1 MINTNQDEDKY
12 EELKLSPLGTEEIN
26 SVIKSFKNSTFNQEE
41 LYNKDKNNFVKKTL
55 FDLAKESEKISLEE
69 NQSEID
75 ISKQDND
82 LEKLSE
88 NGDLDSSQEG
98 EIENTQSEMLTLH
111 LENSEESKFSY
122 DAIKKFLG
130 SNKIEYKDEGGWFKI
145 LIEEN
150 DSFLLINGLNPGKFI
165 PEDGLLETQVMT
177 LVYSFKPKANSVSAF
192 SKMIDIAQLMAEN
205 FQSEILDSDRNNLT
219 KQMVDHYSQIAEEFD
234 LKNLA

>member
-1 MINTNQDEDKY
+1 MI
-12 EELKLSPLGTEEIN
+12 
-26 SVIKSFKNSTFNQEE
+26 F
-41 LYNKDKNNFVKKTL
+41 
-55 FDLAKESEKISLEE
+55 
-69 NQSEID
+69 SEILVLFLALV
-75 ISKQDND
+75 IAITLVLMLRKLFFGRKSKIQIDKKVNSRELFESVGSENSEREVFQDND

-130 SNKIEYKDEGGWFKI
+130 SNKIEYNDEGGWFKI

>member
-1 MINTNQDEDKY
+1 MI
-12 EELKLSPLGTEEIN
+12 
-26 SVIKSFKNSTFNQEE
+26 F
-41 LYNKDKNNFVKKTL
+41 
-55 FDLAKESEKISLEE
+55 
-69 NQSEID
+69 SEILVLFLALV
-75 ISKQDND
+75 IAITLVLMLRKLFFGRKSKIQIDKKVNSRELFEPVGSENSEREVFQDND
-82 LEKLSE
+82 IEKLSE

-130 SNKIEYKDEGGWFKI
+130 SNKIEYNDEGGWFKI

>member
-1 MINTNQDEDKY
+1 MI
-12 EELKLSPLGTEEIN
+12 
-26 SVIKSFKNSTFNQEE
+26 F
-41 LYNKDKNNFVKKTL
+41 
-55 FDLAKESEKISLEE
+55 
-69 NQSEID
+69 SEILVLFLALV
-75 ISKQDND
+75 IAITLVLMLRKLFFGRKSKIQIDKKVNSRELFEPVGSENSEREVFQDND

-88 NGDLDSSQEG
+88 NGDLDLSQEG

-130 SNKIEYKDEGGWFKI
+130 SNKIEYNDEGGWFKI

-234 LKNLA
+234 LNNLA

>member
-1 MINTNQDEDKY
+1 MI
-12 EELKLSPLGTEEIN
+12 
-26 SVIKSFKNSTFNQEE
+26 F
-41 LYNKDKNNFVKKTL
+41 
-55 FDLAKESEKISLEE
+55 
-69 NQSEID
+69 SEILVLFLALV
-75 ISKQDND
+75 IAITLVLMLRKLFFGRKSKIQIDKKVNSRELFEPVGSENSEREVFQDND

-130 SNKIEYKDEGGWFKI
+130 SNKIEYNDEGGWFKI

-192 SKMIDIAQLMAEN
+192 SKKIDIAQLMAEN

>member
-1 MINTNQDEDKY
+1 MIFSEILVLFLALVIAITLVLMLRKLFFGRKSKIQIDKKVNSR
-12 EELKLSPLGTEEIN
+12 ELFEP
-26 SVIKSFKNSTFNQEE
+26 V
-41 LYNKDKNNFVKKTL
+41 
-55 FDLAKESEKISLEE
+55 ESE
-69 NQSEID
+69 NSEREVF
-75 ISKQDND
+75 QDND

-130 SNKIEYKDEGGWFKI
+130 SNKIEYNDEGGWFKI

>member
-1 MINTNQDEDKY
+1 MI
-12 EELKLSPLGTEEIN
+12 
-26 SVIKSFKNSTFNQEE
+26 F
-41 LYNKDKNNFVKKTL
+41 
-55 FDLAKESEKISLEE
+55 
-69 NQSEID
+69 SEILVLFLALV
-75 ISKQDND
+75 IAITLVLMLRKLFFGRKSKIQIDKKVNSRELFEPVGSENSEREVFQDND

-130 SNKIEYKDEGGWFKI
+130 SNKIEYNDEGGWFKI

-165 PEDGLLETQVMT
+165 PEDGLLETQVIT
-177 LVYSFKPKANSVSAF
+177 LVYYFKRKANSVSAF
-192 SKMIDIAQLMAEN
+192 YKMIDIAQLMAEN

>member
-1 MINTNQDEDKY
+1 MI
-12 EELKLSPLGTEEIN
+12 
-26 SVIKSFKNSTFNQEE
+26 F
-41 LYNKDKNNFVKKTL
+41 
-55 FDLAKESEKISLEE
+55 
-69 NQSEID
+69 SEILVLFLVLMLRKLFFGRK
-75 ISKQDND
+75 SKIEIDKKVNSRELFEPVGSENSEREVFQDND

-130 SNKIEYKDEGGWFKI
+130 SNKIEYNDEGGWFKI

>member
-1 MINTNQDEDKY
+1 MI
-12 EELKLSPLGTEEIN
+12 
-26 SVIKSFKNSTFNQEE
+26 F
-41 LYNKDKNNFVKKTL
+41 
-55 FDLAKESEKISLEE
+55 
-69 NQSEID
+69 SEILVLFLALV
-75 ISKQDND
+75 IAITLVLMLRKLFFGRKSKIQIDKKVNSRELFEPVGSENSEREVFQDND

-130 SNKIEYKDEGGWFKI
+130 FNKIEYNDEGGWFKI

>member
-1 MINTNQDEDKY
+1 MI
-12 EELKLSPLGTEEIN
+12 
-26 SVIKSFKNSTFNQEE
+26 F
-41 LYNKDKNNFVKKTL
+41 
-55 FDLAKESEKISLEE
+55 
-69 NQSEID
+69 SEILVLFLALV
-75 ISKQDND
+75 IAITLVLMLRKLFFGRKSKIQIDKKVNSRELFEAVGSENSEREVFQDND
-82 LEKLSE
+82 LEKLTE

-130 SNKIEYKDEGGWFKI
+130 SNKIEYNDEGGWFKI

-219 KQMVDHYSQIAEEFD
+219 KQMADHYSQIAEEFD

>member
-1 MINTNQDEDKY
+1 MI
-12 EELKLSPLGTEEIN
+12 
-26 SVIKSFKNSTFNQEE
+26 F
-41 LYNKDKNNFVKKTL
+41 
-55 FDLAKESEKISLEE
+55 
-69 NQSEID
+69 SEILVLFLALV
-75 ISKQDND
+75 IAITLVLMLRKLFFGRKSKIQIDKKVNSRELFEPVGSENSEREVFQDND

-130 SNKIEYKDEGGWFKI
+130 SNKIEYNDEGGWFKI

-177 LVYSFKPKANSVSAF
+177 LVYSFKPKGNSVSAF

>member
-1 MINTNQDEDKY
+1 MIFNEILVLFLALVIAITLVLMLRKLFFGRKSKIQIDKKVNSR
-12 EELKLSPLGTEEIN
+12 ELFEPVGSEN
-26 SVIKSFKNSTFNQEE
+26 SEREVF
-41 LYNKDKNNFVKKTL
+41 
-55 FDLAKESEKISLEE
+55 
-69 NQSEID
+69 
-75 ISKQDND
+75 QDND

-130 SNKIEYKDEGGWFKI
+130 SNKIEYNDEGGWFKI

>member
-1 MINTNQDEDKY
+1 MIFSEILVLFLALVIAITLVLMLRKLFFGSKSKIQIDKKVNSR
-12 EELKLSPLGTEEIN
+12 ELFEPVGSEN
-26 SVIKSFKNSTFNQEE
+26 S
-41 LYNKDKNNFVKKTL
+41 
-55 FDLAKESEKISLEE
+55 ESEVF
-69 NQSEID
+69 
-75 ISKQDND
+75 QDND

-130 SNKIEYKDEGGWFKI
+130 SNKIEYNDEGGWFKI

>member
-1 MINTNQDEDKY
+1 MI
-12 EELKLSPLGTEEIN
+12 
-26 SVIKSFKNSTFNQEE
+26 F
-41 LYNKDKNNFVKKTL
+41 
-55 FDLAKESEKISLEE
+55 
-69 NQSEID
+69 SEILVLFLALV
-75 ISKQDND
+75 IAITLVLMLRKLFFGRKSKIQIDKKVNSRELFEPVGSENSEREVFQDND

-88 NGDLDSSQEG
+88 NGDLDLSQEG

-130 SNKIEYKDEGGWFKI
+130 SNKIEYNDEGGWFKI

>member
-1 MINTNQDEDKY
+1 MI
-12 EELKLSPLGTEEIN
+12 
-26 SVIKSFKNSTFNQEE
+26 F
-41 LYNKDKNNFVKKTL
+41 
-55 FDLAKESEKISLEE
+55 
-69 NQSEID
+69 SEILVLFLALV
-75 ISKQDND
+75 IAITLILMLRKLFFGRKSKIQIDKKVNSRELFEPAGSENSEREVFQDND

-130 SNKIEYKDEGGWFKI
+130 SNKIEYNDEGGWFKI